1 MDNEIYALCFN
12 LVAKL
17 VGHFEL
23 TIEYK
28 IKIKNNLLD
37 YKAIINQD
45 VT

>member
-1 MDNEIYALCFN
+1 MDNEIYAHCFN

-23 TIEYK
+23 TIEYE
-28 IKIKNNLLD
+28 IKIKNNLLN
-37 YKAIINQD
+37 YKTSINQD